1 MSQAP
6 FQGNFSLAGL
16 LVPVEDEGDGEGHHE
31 GDGGADA
38 GEVEVGHGGVQTDI
52 TGQGQQAGRAAG
64 VVLGVHQSHE
74 EAAHAAAGHGGDHVG
89 LDLHG
94 DAEEH
99 RLGDTAHGGDAGGGA
114 QLLTLG
120 VLGLEGDCQGGGAL
134 GHVGG
139 QLAGVDD
146 GVEAQGH
153 AVVDADGGEGVVGAS
168 HDQEGQEQADDGGH
182 QPGGDVA
189 QGVHHEGDAVGD
201 DIADGAKDAQGGD
214 AGDEHGDEGHGEELD
229 GLGGDLVR
237 QGLHLGHEEHAQ
249 DDGDNRGGVACV
261 IDGQAEDGQGLAGLL
276 GGGDEGDKV
285 GVDQD
290 AAQHHS
296 QVGVAPQLLG
306 GGVGQQDGQEVEVTD
321 DMCLDC
327 GQASCTGFCS
337 FVPKK
342 KIVNS
347 LDVAVMLNN
356 NQLAFKSEA
365 ECKRYC
371 QRRNKELLKN
381 KITAKK
387 VSSDMSTYKP
397 RADLSEEH
405 VEKLRRADRDYY
417 EDHKEE
423 VNQKDRD
430 KYHRLHPNARYY
442 KPRKPKE
449 EKAKNGQLP
458 GQLSFEDIGVNIPT
472 ENS

>member
-1 MSQAP
+1 M
-6 FQGNFSLAGL
+6 
-16 LVPVEDEGDGEGHHE
+16 
-31 GDGGADA
+31 
-38 GEVEVGHGGVQTDI
+38 
-52 TGQGQQAGRAAG
+52 
-64 VVLGVHQSHE
+64 
-74 EAAHAAAGHGGDHVG
+74 
-89 LDLHG
+89 
-94 DAEEH
+94 
-99 RLGDTAHGGDAGGGA
+99 TAISKKLR
-114 QLLTLG
+114 QLNLR
-120 VLGLEGDCQGGGAL
+120 
-134 GHVGG
+134 
-139 QLAGVDD
+139 GVDKATAIATAQYIENLEKELSLYKSL
-146 GVEAQGH
+146 EARGN
-153 AVVDADGGEGVVGAS
+153 
-168 HDQEGQEQADDGGH
+168 
-182 QPGGDVA
+182 
-189 QGVHHEGDAVGD
+189 
-201 DIADGAKDAQGGD
+201 I
-214 AGDEHGDEGHGEELD
+214 
-229 GLGGDLVR
+229 VR
-237 QGLHLGHEEHAQ
+237 VKFAIGS
-249 DDGDNRGGVACV
+249 CYFTPT
-261 IDGQAEDGQGLAGLL
+261 
-276 GGGDEGDKV
+276 KV
-285 GVDQD
+285 CTGFFK
-290 AAQHHS
+290 
-296 QVGVAPQLLG
+296 
-306 GGVGQQDGQEVEVTD
+306 DGQEVEVTD

-458 GQLSFEDIGVNIPT
+458 GRLSFEDIGVNIPT